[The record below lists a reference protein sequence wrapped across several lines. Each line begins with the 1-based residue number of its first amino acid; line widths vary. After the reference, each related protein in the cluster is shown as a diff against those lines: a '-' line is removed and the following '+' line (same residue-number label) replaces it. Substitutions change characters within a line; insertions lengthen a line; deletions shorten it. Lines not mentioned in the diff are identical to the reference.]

1 MSDEQ
6 RITLAQRQPNP
17 LFEHWLTEWL
27 RFAVEKDSM
36 KRFALT
42 KALESLRRYP
52 LPLLTGRECCILDG
66 FGPTICAML
75 DKQLAVHRL
84 AQNRVEKTP
93 AAMPM
98 STESEQIDIG
108 RRAVLQMV
116 GERVVEEQQKIRKQ
130 SSEQPPKKASR
141 DNREQTSVMDLYR
154 KYDEP
159 VPKQPA
165 VLASN
170 VYKATSTGSTTTSA
184 SANSVPM
191 VDNAAEVPPP
201 LVEIVKQGTFDI
213 LLLVDT
219 AETAG

>member
-1 MSDEQ
+1 MSNEQ

-52 LPLLTGRECCILDG
+52 LPLTSGRECCILDG

-84 AQNRVEKTP
+84 AQTRVEQSP
-93 AAMPM
+93 AVD
-98 STESEQIDIG
+98 SG
-108 RRAVLQMV
+108 RRAVLEMI
-116 GERVVEEQQKIRKQ
+116 GERVVEEQQKRQKQSTEQPPVQASRKDNDKQ
-130 SSEQPPKKASR
+130 SS
-141 DNREQTSVMDLYR
+141 VLDLYR
-154 KYDEP
+154 KYNEP
-159 VPKQPA
+159 EPKLP

-170 VYKATSTGSTTTSA
+170 VNKVTCTGSTTTSS
-184 SANSVPM
+184 SALSVPIG
-191 VDNAAEVPPP
+191 DKAAEVPPP
-201 LVEIVKQGTFDI
+201 PVVIVKQGTFDI
-213 LLLVDT
+213 VLLVDT